1 MSNLFHSVKDASKRN
16 ISQETNRNSH
26 RLTESIHEAGATLPG
41 QTVYTP
47 QILDWPSALCLSQF
61 IIASMRCCACT
72 AGGWVPLVLQLWR
85 SSEAYST
92 LGGLLIL
99 LCSSS
104 GHGKGSCGERP
115 PQIDPLNMEG
125 FSREEMHDWILGP
138 LHQTAPLEAEQENR
152 GEAERLATLSVCE
165 CLCVHIRNIRAC
177 ARQTTTLWAC
187 SSDVYF
193 CFAHIFS
200 VKSAAAFEFY
210 LTEHKNS
217 LYTEK

>member
-1 MSNLFHSVKDASKRN
+1 MEQARHYQVRPSTPPPNPWLTLSIVPYPNSSSRPCAVVHAL
-16 ISQETNRNSH
+16 QEGE
-26 RLTESIHEAGATLPG
+26 L
-41 QTVYTP
+41 
-47 QILDWPSALCLSQF
+47 
-61 IIASMRCCACT
+61 
-72 AGGWVPLVLQLWR
+72 PLVLQLWR

-152 GEAERLATLSVCE
+152 GEAERLATLS
-165 CLCVHIRNIRAC
+165 LCVNVCVCISATSGPALDR
-177 ARQTTTLWAC
+177 RQLCELAP
-187 SSDVYF
+187 VMF
-193 CFAHIFS
+193 IFVLPTFS
-200 VKSAAAFEFY
+200 ALKPAAAFEFY